1 MLVAERGVEGLS
13 VLRYRPRD
21 MDGVLNTGFEC

>member
-13 VLRYRPRD
+13 VLRDRPRD
-21 MDGVLNTGFEC
+21 RDGVVKTGFE

>member
-1 MLVAERGVEGLS
+1 MLVAERGVEGLR

-21 MDGVLNTGFEC
+21 IDGVLNTGFE